1 MQSQDDHSAI
11 TDNLNNWNDRAD
23 VHAHGGYGNLSE
35 FAQNPEAITTTV
47 KHDLAVL
54 KPFLPA
60 NSVKNKRLLHL
71 QCHIGDDTLSW
82 ARLGAKDVYGL
93 DFSPMA
99 LKYARN
105 LAKQAKTPITYVEG
119 DARFAAAA
127 MPEKLAQFDLIV
139 TSAGTITWLPDL
151 KSWANS
157 IAQLLAVGGTFM
169 IRDSHP
175 ILFALDNAGLEIIQ
189 DYFSGTEVTYQS
201 DASYTPN
208 SAGKIKHQ
216 TNHNWAH
223 DFAEIINSLIAAG
236 LTIKQVG
243 EEKVTDWKALPSLIY
258 SKEDEGWVLPPDS
271 PQFPLEFSVVAQKL
285 S

>member
-1 MQSQDDHSAI
+1 M
-11 TDNLNNWNDRAD
+11 
-23 VHAHGGYGNLSE
+23 
-35 FAQNPEAITTTV
+35 
-47 KHDLAVL
+47 
-54 KPFLPA
+54 
-60 NSVKNKRLLHL
+60 
-71 QCHIGDDTLSW
+71 
-82 ARLGAKDVYGL
+82 
-93 DFSPMA
+93 
-99 LKYARN
+99 
-105 LAKQAKTPITYVEG
+105 
-119 DARFAAAA
+119 
-127 MPEKLAQFDLIV
+127 
-139 TSAGTITWLPDL
+139 
-151 KSWANS
+151 
-157 IAQLLAVGGTFM
+157 
-169 IRDSHP
+169 
-175 ILFALDNAGLEIIQ
+175 EIIQ

-258 SKEDEGWVLPPDS
+258 SKEDEGWVLPSDS